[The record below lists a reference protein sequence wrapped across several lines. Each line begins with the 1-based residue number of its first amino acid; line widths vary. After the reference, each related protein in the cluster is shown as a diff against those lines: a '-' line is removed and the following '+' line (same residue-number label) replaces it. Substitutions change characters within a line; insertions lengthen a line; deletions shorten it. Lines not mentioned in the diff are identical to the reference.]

1 MVRLL
6 HMTFKIEKLS
16 KAVIDTVPIPLVNL
30 AIVCMLN
37 TFIKQLLMNQSI
49 QKTDKNT
56 NYY

>member
-1 MVRLL
+1 
-6 HMTFKIEKLS
+6 MTFKIEKLS

-37 TFIKQLLMNQSI
+37 TLAKQVLMNQPI
-49 QKTDKNT
+49 QKIDKNT